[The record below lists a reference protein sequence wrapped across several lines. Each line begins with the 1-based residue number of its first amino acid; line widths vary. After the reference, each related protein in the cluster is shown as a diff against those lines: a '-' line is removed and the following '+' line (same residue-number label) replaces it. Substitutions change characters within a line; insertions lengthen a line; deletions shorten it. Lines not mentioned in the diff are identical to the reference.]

1 MRRNKLCGLK
11 KYVAI
16 GLSLVFAAAIP
27 LSWTAC
33 ESVEDYLPETYGE
46 WEGNYIYRGN
56 GRSKTTGEEYE
67 KLVESINID
76 GETLYAADCIDY
88 EIVGDDIYMALYLTV
103 DQSIRESDVHV
114 ANALVKYDVQ
124 SKEQTLIRY
133 FSNVGDG
140 GTESM
145 ALNEPVEIDEIVCVT
160 ETEIIVC
167 TEKWNSNSYS
177 YKHNY
182 IGVKFDGSLSEN
194 DYSDF
199 YGKRYYGDRYFVE
212 ESKSEILY
220 RTWETAEYTTVL
232 SIPANSS
239 VAYHYL
245 EKNGM
250 EGLLIYAYH
259 KQYFEEKDGTAYV
272 YDGIW
277 FYDFVTDESFSLTDG
292 IENMDAANVY
302 NGGDYF
308 IAYEYDTL
316 TYYEQKGCI
325 SKEKNSVFSP
335 VRCVLYEISYGETVS
350 ASPVC
355 VFDEQL
361 SFENRFTVTSDKIY
375 FCAGGFESAKWIFKT
390 GGHKDYYFV
399 FDRETKTLK
408 KSSPEAYVAGDHTSV
423 EELGKV
429 YAVSCGEYSYYLTI
443 RTLQIGFMAGQEQVL
458 TLMRINPDGTEE
470 ALQFG
475 ETGSIQLEGAKYCED
490 MWGSDNYEEYPENIR
505 DFIVR
510 SY

>member
-1 MRRNKLCGLK
+1 MRRNSLSGFK
-11 KYVAI
+11 KYAVI

-27 LSWTAC
+27 LSFSSC
-33 ESVEDYLPETYGE
+33 ESVEDYMPSAYGE
-46 WEGNYIYRGN
+46 WEGNYIYKAN

-67 KLVESINID
+67 KLVESVTVDNQ
-76 GETLYAADCIDY
+76 TLYAVDCIDY
-88 EIVGDDIYMALYLTV
+88 EIVGDEIYMALYLTV
-103 DQSIRESDVHV
+103 DQSVRNSYV

-124 SKEQTLIRY
+124 SKEQSLIRY
-133 FSNVGDG
+133 FSKNDG
-140 GTESM
+140 GAESM
-145 ALNEPVEIDEIVCVT
+145 ALNEAVEINEIVCVT

-167 TEKWNSNSYS
+167 TSTWVSSSYS
-177 YKHNY
+177 YKYNY
-182 IGVKFDGSLSEN
+182 IGVKFDGTLSEN

-199 YGKRYYGDRYFVE
+199 YGKLYYGDRYFVKKTNTEISYRSWEME
-212 ESKSEILY
+212 EYK
-220 RTWETAEYTTVL
+220 TVF

-239 VAYHYL
+239 VAYDYL
-245 EKNGM
+245 EKNGRA
-250 EGLLIYAYH
+250 GLLIYAYH
-259 KQYFEEKDGTAYV
+259 KQYFEAKDGTAYV

-277 FYDFVTDESFSLTDG
+277 FYDFVSDESFSLTDG

-308 IAYEYDTL
+308 VAYKYDIL

-325 SKEKNSVFSP
+325 SKVEQKVFSP
-335 VRCVLYEISYGETVS
+335 VRCVLYEVDYGETVS

-355 VFDEQL
+355 TFDKRL
-361 SFENRFTVTSDKIY
+361 SFAGTPTITADKIY
-375 FCAGGFESAKWIFKT
+375 FCASGYKSAKWIFKA

-408 KSSPEAYVAGDHTSV
+408 KSTPEAYVSSDKTSV
-423 EELGKV
+423 EELGKI
-429 YAVSCGEYSYYLTI
+429 YAVTCGEYSYYLKI
-443 RTLQIGFMAGQEQVL
+443 HTLQLGMWAGKEQVL

-475 ETGSIQLEGAKYCED
+475 ESGSIQLEGAKYCED
-490 MWGSDNYEEYPENIR
+490 MWGDNAYREEYPKNIR

-510 SY
+510 AY